1 MVIKHT
7 RNYMTEEKKYAER
20 IKESIPPESFKRWID
35 EWQQSDWEKLQA
47 TFPSDGHEP
56 DCSDWSVPV
65 KRFDNGR
72 VRLFTSGKY
81 FDNSGWD
88 DALKIKLEH
97 DGEKMEFALVDI
109 LAMARY
115 GWMKLKKE
123 YPYNNLP
130 KSKKRRSQG

>member
-1 MVIKHT
+1 MKHT

-20 IKESIPPESFKRWID
+20 IKESIPPESFKRQID
-35 EWQQSDWEKLQA
+35 EWHQSSWEKLQA

-56 DCSDWSVPV
+56 DCSNWSVPV
-65 KRFDNGR
+65 KRFNNGR

-81 FDNSGWD
+81 FDNGGWD

-97 DGEKMEFALVDI
+97 DGEKMEFALVDL

-115 GWMKLKKE
+115 GWMQLKKE

-130 KSKKRRSQG
+130 KTKKRRSQG

>member
-56 DCSDWSVPV
+56 DCSNWSVPV

-81 FDNSGWD
+81 FDNGGWD

-123 YPYNNLP
+123 YPYNPP
-130 KSKKRRSQG
+130 KAKKRRSQ